1 MIWIYYIFYLK
12 IWAKNYSE
20 IQLQTLII
28 KIKINTA
35 F

>member
-1 MIWIYYIFYLK
+1 MIWVYYIFYLK
-12 IWAKNYSE
+12 ILAKNYSE
-20 IQLQTLII
+20 FQLQTLII